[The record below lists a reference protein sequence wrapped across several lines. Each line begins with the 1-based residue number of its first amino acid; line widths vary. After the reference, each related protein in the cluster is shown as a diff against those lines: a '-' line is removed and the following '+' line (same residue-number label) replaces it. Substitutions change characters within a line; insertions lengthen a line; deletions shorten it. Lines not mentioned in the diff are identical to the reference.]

1 MASEEGLNFG
11 EYAKIS
17 NENGVLTYNNFAGD
31 SLVIKYDDKRIVISI
46 KRAKV
51 DDNML
56 ALMKLYGEEDKLLER
71 KITVSSQ
78 NEAFE
83 NLYNNLMKNFGVR
96 ERLERRR

>member
-1 MASEEGLNFG
+1 
-11 EYAKIS
+11 
-17 NENGVLTYNNFAGD
+17 
-31 SLVIKYDDKRIVISI
+31 
-46 KRAKV
+46 
-51 DDNML
+51 ML